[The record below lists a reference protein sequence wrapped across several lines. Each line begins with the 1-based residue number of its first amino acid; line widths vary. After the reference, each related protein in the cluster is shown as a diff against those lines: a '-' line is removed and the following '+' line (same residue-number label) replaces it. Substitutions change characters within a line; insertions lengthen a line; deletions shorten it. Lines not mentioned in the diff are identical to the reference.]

1 MSCRWMILAL
11 FVPALLGAQQT
22 PEPAPEDDLQ
32 KADALVA
39 EGKSS
44 EAMALYRSWLEA
56 SPSSPSFGAVL
67 LRAAAAAP
75 ETGTALALLR
85 EYGPRVT
92 DAGQRDECLGRQL
105 TLLSLLGRSEEALA
119 LEQARPPTPSGRFDQ
134 ALLAYEL
141 GELGQAERLAS
152 GVAQEGALDPEVAA
166 RAQHLLAVIFI
177 ETGRYSQAEA
187 AFRTLAERYADAA
200 IGPAVLLARRD
211 FELARGNRTGADAA
225 AQELCRRYP
234 AAPECLL
241 LSRTGSGARVRL
253 APTPARLLSGLQ
265 IPALPAPETQSADRV
280 SERSGDDRVSERS
293 GADRVSERPS
303 ADRVSERPSADRA
316 IIQTGSFRDEENAS
330 YMVRDLKAKGFE
342 ARVMEAVIRDVR
354 YYRVV
359 VGSQQSTAQAMLIR
373 LKEAGFEGVLIL
385 PD

>member
-1 MSCRWMILAL
+1 
-11 FVPALLGAQQT
+11 
-22 PEPAPEDDLQ
+22 
-32 KADALVA
+32 
-39 EGKSS
+39 
-44 EAMALYRSWLEA
+44 
-56 SPSSPSFGAVL
+56 VL

-280 SERSGDDRVSERS
+280 SERSGADRVSERSGDDRVSERS